1 MPQGNPADVVSQDD
15 ITQPLDAGDG
25 SVARPQGGETELD
38 AGDLLGAWRLLGRLG
53 QGGMGAVYLAERA
66 DGHFEQRAAIK
77 LIRGSAGMETAAQ
90 FARERQ
96 ILATLQ
102 HPHISRLLDGGA
114 TPGGQPYLVMEYV
127 EGEPIDAWCAAHA
140 PGLAERLRLFRDVC
154 GAVRFAHQ
162 RLIVHCD
169 LKPSNVFVRA
179 DGTPVLLDFGIARAL
194 DRPGPQDVGTSY
206 LTPGYASPEQLR
218 GEALTTASDVYAL
231 GLILFELVSGRR
243 ARLDSADRTVTL
255 LGTAL
260 KRPSELAAAV
270 PWRGRIAG
278 DLDAIVLRATAFDPG
293 KRYASAE
300 ELASD
305 VQRFVEHHPV
315 SAREPTAA
323 YRLSRLLRRRWPA
336 FASAAVV
343 AALVAAFTWQLATE
357 RDRARAAEHEARVQ
371 ATAAERVSGFL
382 VSVFNVSNPKVASR
396 RDVTAREVLDE
407 GATRIGSELDG
418 QPAIKARLLDTLG
431 TAYRH
436 IGEPTRAAE
445 LLRSAV
451 ALYEDPRVDRPL
463 AAAATASQLAVVYA
477 NNLPG
482 EDAVGE
488 ARRALALRERYAPD
502 DAAAL
507 GDSWNTLGIAL
518 EAADQLE
525 EAEAA
530 LRKGLALRRAA
541 HVGKDTL
548 ASSLHNLGL
557 VAGTRGNRQAA
568 LEFLS
573 EALALRREVNGAASP
588 SYQVTQR
595 LYAVELVRDG
605 QLDKGIA
612 LLQENL
618 RLCLELYG
626 PQSSH
631 TADAHNEL
639 GSALHDQGRFR
650 DAATHYREAMGI
662 VASEGGTGSGNSNY
676 LYPLNNLA
684 SAYEDMGDTR
694 QAVPLF
700 EKSLALRRAGMED
713 TAAPVLRAQQNLARV
728 LVADG
733 QLARAKP
740 LLDHAIDGFR
750 ARFGEDDSTS
760 LKARLVLGS
769 WLAARNDIEGLQA
782 LLKQLHGSSATFTP
796 LMTSREALLDATVAR
811 SRGNAARALDRQRT
825 AWTALRD
832 GLGAEHPF
840 TAAAA
845 LAYALALSDSG
856 DAAAAAPLATAALP
870 VVDAAF
876 VAGSAPARDAARWR
890 AESNATLAEAGAAG
904 ERRTAPVSG
913 GDDTGSSPPS
923 P

>member
-1 MPQGNPADVVSQDD
+1 MQQGNPADVVSQDD
-15 ITQPLDAGDG
+15 ITQPLDAGEG
-25 SVARPQGGETELD
+25 SIARPPVGETELD

-260 KRPSELAAAV
+260 KRPSELATAV

-315 SAREPTAA
+315 SAREPTAT
-323 YRLSRLLRRRWPA
+323 YRFSRLLRRRWPA

-343 AALVAAFTWQLATE
+343 AALVAAFTWQLAAE
-357 RDRARAAEHEARVQ
+357 RDRARAAEQEARVQ

-407 GATRIGSELDG
+407 GATRIGRELDG

-451 ALYEDPRVDRPL
+451 ALYEDPRVARPL

-502 DAAAL
+502 DPVAL
-507 GDSWNTLGIAL
+507 GDSWNTLGVAL
-518 EAADQLE
+518 QAGDQLE
-525 EAEAA
+525 EADAA

-557 VAGTRGNRQAA
+557 VAGARGDRKAA

-573 EALALRREVNGAASP
+573 EALALRREISGARSP

-605 QLDKGIA
+605 QLDKGIP

-650 DAATHYREAMGI
+650 DASTHYREAMRI
-662 VASEGGTGSGNSNY
+662 AGGESGESNY

-684 SAYEDMGDTR
+684 TAYEDMGDTR
-694 QAVPLF
+694 EAVPLF

-733 QLARAKP
+733 QLARARP
-740 LLDHAIDGFR
+740 LLDKAIDGFR
-750 ARFGEDDSTS
+750 ARFGEDDANSA
-760 LKARLVLGS
+760 KARLVLGS
-769 WLAARNDIEGLQA
+769 WLAARGDIERLEA
-782 LLKQLHGSSATFTP
+782 LLKQLHGSTATFTP
-796 LMTSREALLDATVAR
+796 LMTSREALLDALVAR
-811 SRGNAARALDRQRT
+811 SRGNAARALEGQRT

-845 LAYALALSDSG
+845 LAYALALAESG
-856 DAAAAAPLATAALP
+856 DRVAAAPLATAALP
-870 VVDAAF
+870 VVDDAF
-876 VAGSAPARDAARWR
+876 VAGSPPARDAARWR
-890 AESNATLAEAGAAG
+890 AGSNATLANAGNAG
-904 ERRTAPVSG
+904 NPRSVPVPG
-913 GDDTGSSPPS
+913 ADDTIATQPS